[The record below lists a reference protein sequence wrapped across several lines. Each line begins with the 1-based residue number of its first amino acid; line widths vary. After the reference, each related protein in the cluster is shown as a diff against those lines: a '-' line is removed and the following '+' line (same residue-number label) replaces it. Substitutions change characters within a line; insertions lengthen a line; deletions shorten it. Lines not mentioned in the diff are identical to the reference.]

1 MLYHEAMGTAFPPE
15 AELLLCCARTRM
27 DSDRAERIGQLLQ
40 DDIDWQ
46 FLLRAALRHGLL
58 PLLYWHINTICPT
71 AVPKPVLAQLQNY
84 FRATAQRNLF
94 LTQELLRLL
103 NVSQRQQIPAIPLK
117 GPVLATAVY
126 GNLALRPFGDLDLM
140 VHRRDISRA
149 AELLLSEGYR
159 RVSRRLGEDGCGKNV
174 CVERPEDDSSPSE
187 RDPQEV
193 AYLGPHYYTFVR
205 DDGRVRVDLQ
215 WRITRSSFSFSL
227 DAERLWERLEPIPLA
242 GSTVLTFP
250 PQDLCL
256 ILCVHGAKH
265 MWEEL
270 RWVCDASELIHAQK
284 GVDWAQALEQA
295 RKQGQGRTV
304 ALGLCLANDLLGAPL
319 SDEVLQKVQ
328 ADSVVRSAATQVCER
343 LFTEVPEQLEETHR
357 LAFYLKIKDRW
368 QDRMRYYL
376 HYLGQYVYTTITP
389 NEKDRAFL
397 LLPPRLSFLHYLL
410 RPIRLLG
417 ERGRGRLRGL
427 RRK

>member
-1 MLYHEAMGTAFPPE
+1 MTAMTTAFPPE
-15 AELLLCCARTRM
+15 AELLLGCARTRM

-58 PLLYWHINTICPT
+58 PLLYWHLNTICPS
-71 AVPKPVLAQLQNY
+71 AVPTPVLAQLQHY
-84 FRATAQRNLF
+84 FQTTAQRNLF

-117 GPVLATAVY
+117 GPVLATTVY
-126 GNLALRPFGDLDLM
+126 GNLALRPFGDLDLL

-149 AELLLSEGYR
+149 ADLLLSEGYQ
-159 RVSRRLGEDGCGKNV
+159 RVSRRLGEDGC
-174 CVERPEDDSSPSE
+174 VERAEDDSSPAE

-193 AYLGPHYYTFVR
+193 AYLGPQYYAFVR
-205 DDGRVRVDLQ
+205 HDGRVRIDLQ

-250 PQDLCL
+250 PQDLGL

-265 MWEEL
+265 LWEEL
-270 RWVCDASELIHAQK
+270 RWVCDVSELIQTQK

-319 SDEVLQKVQ
+319 SEEVLHKVR

-368 QDRMRYYL
+368 QDRAQYYL
-376 HYLGQYVYTTITP
+376 HYLGQYVHTTITP
-389 NEKDRAFL
+389 NKKDRAFL
-397 LLPPRLSFLHYLL
+397 PLPPRLSFLHYLF